1 CSSDLTSSCC
11 GRRRTSSARRPCS
24 GACSTRCGRCSR
36 RAAGSCT
43 RRARS
48 CAART
53 ASRSTGSSRAR
64 PGPSSRRSFPRS
76 RSCPVNPTGMASI
89 MLASTSSRRPLRVY
103 RARSISAGAA
113 GRLARAADLLVVVV
127 LLLGAAPRSIAQDID
142 PGRFD
147 VRSAEATLENGVYYL
162 NAWLELRLPPE
173 AREALHSGVP
183 LTIRLDVEL
192 VHDRRWWVD
201 ADVAE
206 LTWRYELDYHALTER
221 YVVTNLN
228 TRDRRSF

>member
-1 CSSDLTSSCC
+1 
-11 GRRRTSSARRPCS
+11 
-24 GACSTRCGRCSR
+24 
-36 RAAGSCT
+36 
-43 RRARS
+43 
-48 CAART
+48 
-53 ASRSTGSSRAR
+53 
-64 PGPSSRRSFPRS
+64 
-76 RSCPVNPTGMASI
+76 

-142 PGRFD
+142 PGRFE
-147 VRSAEATLENGVYYL
+147 VRSAEATLDNGVYYL

-201 ADVAE
+201 ANVAE
-206 LTWRYELDYHALTER
+206 LAWRYELDYHALTER

-228 TRDRRSF
+228 TRDRRSFSTLFAALNELGRIERLALIDAVLLQPNRRYDVRLRVVLDMERLPGPLSLLAFWRRDFSIASEWYQWRLGGS

>member
-1 CSSDLTSSCC
+1 
-11 GRRRTSSARRPCS
+11 
-24 GACSTRCGRCSR
+24 
-36 RAAGSCT
+36 
-43 RRARS
+43 
-48 CAART
+48 
-53 ASRSTGSSRAR
+53 
-64 PGPSSRRSFPRS
+64 
-76 RSCPVNPTGMASI
+76 
-89 MLASTSSRRPLRVY
+89 
-103 RARSISAGAA
+103 
-113 GRLARAADLLVVVV
+113 LLVVVV

-206 LTWRYELDYHALTER
+206 LMYRYELTYHALTER
-221 YVVTNLN
+221 YVVTNVNSRDQSSFSTLFAALN
-228 TRDRRSF
+228 DLGRIERPPLLGAARLAPDRRYDVRLRVVLAMERLPGPWRLLAFWRREFSVASEWYQWRLDES

>member
-1 CSSDLTSSCC
+1 
-11 GRRRTSSARRPCS
+11 
-24 GACSTRCGRCSR
+24 
-36 RAAGSCT
+36 
-43 RRARS
+43 
-48 CAART
+48 
-53 ASRSTGSSRAR
+53 
-64 PGPSSRRSFPRS
+64 
-76 RSCPVNPTGMASI
+76 
-89 MLASTSSRRPLRVY
+89 MLASTSGRPPLCVY
-103 RARSISAGAA
+103 QAQSISAGAA
-113 GRLARAADLLVVVV
+113 SRLAHAADILIVVV
-127 LLLGAAPRSIAQDID
+127 LLLGAVPSAIAQEFD
-142 PGRFD
+142 PGRFE
-147 VRSAEATLENGVYYL
+147 VREAEATLDNGVYYL

-228 TRDRRSF
+228 TRDRRSFPTLFAALNELGRIERLSLIDAVLLDPRRRYDVRLRVVLDMERLPGPLSLLAFWRRDFSIASEWYQWRLGES